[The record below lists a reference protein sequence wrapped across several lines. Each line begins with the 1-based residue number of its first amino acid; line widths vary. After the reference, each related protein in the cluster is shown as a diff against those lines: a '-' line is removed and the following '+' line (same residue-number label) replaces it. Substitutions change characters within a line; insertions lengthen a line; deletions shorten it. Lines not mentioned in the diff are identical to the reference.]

1 MNIYDKRNAFSL
13 QQKKAVLVAV
23 LNQHSEDNIQRRS
36 PKSLAII
43 GYIFNQCRQPKFK
56 SLNKCEKFTHTV
68 IVIIIMRPLFK
79 NN

>member
-13 QQKKAVLVAV
+13 HQKKAVLVAV
-23 LNQHSEDNIQRRS
+23 LNQHSEDIKRRS

-56 SLNKCEKFTHTV
+56 SLNKCEKFTHTF

>member
-1 MNIYDKRNAFSL
+1 MNIYDKRNAFTL

-23 LNQHSEDNIQRRS
+23 LNQHSEDIKRRS

-43 GYIFNQCRQPKFK
+43 GYIFNQCRKPKFK
-56 SLNKCEKFTHTV
+56 SLNKCEKFTHTF

>member
-1 MNIYDKRNAFSL
+1 MNIYDKRNAFTL

-23 LNQHSEDNIQRRS
+23 LNQHSEDIKWRS

-43 GYIFNQCRQPKFK
+43 GYIFNQCRKPKFK
-56 SLNKCEKFTHTV
+56 SLNKCEKFTHTF